1 VLIAIGD
8 VTGHGVAS
16 AMVTAAAIGACDVC
30 VRRAGAALDLADL
43 VAALDAAVRRVG
55 GGTLAMTCFAAI
67 VDPRDREIRFVS
79 SGHPAAYL
87 CRATEKAIELHALV
101 GRGNP
106 LGAAVP
112 ATARVQRRALEAGD
126 LVVWY
131 TDGVVDAQ
139 DPTGAAFGDR
149 RLQHLLRKLDRQ
161 RLTPLAVHELVHR
174 GVAAH
179 RAGRP
184 LADDETLVV
193 AQLLPAAE
201 AAP

>member
-1 VLIAIGD
+1 
-8 VTGHGVAS
+8 
-16 AMVTAAAIGACDVC
+16 
-30 VRRAGAALDLADL
+30 
-43 VAALDAAVRRVG
+43 
-55 GGTLAMTCFAAI
+55 
-67 VDPRDREIRFVS
+67 
-79 SGHPAAYL
+79 
-87 CRATEKAIELHALV
+87 
-101 GRGNP
+101 
-106 LGAAVP
+106 
-112 ATARVQRRALEAGD
+112 
-126 LVVWY
+126 
-131 TDGVVDAQ
+131 VVDAQ